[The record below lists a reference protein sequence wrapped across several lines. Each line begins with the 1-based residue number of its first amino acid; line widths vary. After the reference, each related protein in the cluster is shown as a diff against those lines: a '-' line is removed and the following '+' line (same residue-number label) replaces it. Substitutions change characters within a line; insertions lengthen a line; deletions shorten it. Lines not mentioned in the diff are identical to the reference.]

1 MYGLDDSGRKF
12 YLKVKEI
19 LKGMNFEEMHEDN
32 AFFYFRQNGELVT
45 MISCHLYDFKIAA
58 SDEFV

>member
-1 MYGLDDSGRKF
+1 MYGVDDSGRKF

-32 AFFYFRQNGELVT
+32 ASST
-45 MISCHLYDFKIAA
+45 
-58 SDEFV
+58 SDRMVNWSQ